1 MEKKRVVILGGNYVL
16 FQGDEKV
23 YKSIINSNI
32 NMHPSDYKK
41 SLDDFSFFNYL
52 TSVDKYFKLNENHFN
67 DCLLK

>member
-1 MEKKRVVILGGNYVL
+1 MENKRVVILGGNYVL

-52 TSVDKYFKLNENHFN
+52 EVF
-67 DCLLK
+67 